1 MSPEMIETLLALC
14 FVSAAAGAMRAKI
27 GGKPG
32 DPVEG
37 QMGKDLVWV
46 PTPPALV
53 DRMLDM
59 ADVKAGDYVIDLG
72 SGDGR
77 CVIAAAKRG
86 ARALGV
92 EYDLPLLDLSRRNAL
107 KEGVADRATFVR
119 SDFFDV
125 DFSEATV
132 LALFLLPDVLE
143 KLEPKFAKLAPGTRI
158 VTNRY
163 GIPGWTPAH
172 VCRIG
177 GESPQHCTALLYV
190 VPESTSKA
198 I

>member
-14 FVSAAAGAMRAKI
+14 FVSAAAGAVRAKI
-27 GGKPG
+27 GGKPTE
-32 DPVEG
+32 PVEG
-37 QMGKDLVWV
+37 QLGKDLVWV

-53 DRMLDM
+53 DKMLDM
-59 ADVKAGDYVIDLG
+59 ACVAPGDYVVDLG

-92 EYDLPLLDLSRRNAL
+92 EYDPPLLELSRRNAM
-107 KEGVADRATFVR
+107 KEGVADRASFER
-119 SDFFDV
+119 GDFFEV
-125 DFSEATV
+125 DFSAATV
-132 LALFLLPDVLE
+132 LTLFLLPDVLA
-143 KLEPKFAKLAPGTRI
+143 KLEPKFARLAPGTRI

-177 GESPQHCTALLYV
+177 GESPAHCTALLYV
-190 VPESTSKA
+190 VRG
-198 I
+198 

>member
-14 FVSAAAGAMRAKI
+14 VVSAAAGAVRASI
-27 GGKPG
+27 ADTPRE
-32 DPVEG
+32 PIEG

-53 DRMLDM
+53 DKMLDVAQVA
-59 ADVKAGDYVIDLG
+59 ADDYVIDLG

-86 ARALGV
+86 ARGLGV
-92 EYDLPLLDLSRRNAL
+92 EYDLPLLETSRRNAM

-119 SDFFDV
+119 GDFFEV
-125 DFSEATV
+125 DFSAATV
-132 LALFLLPDVLE
+132 LALFLLPDVLAR
-143 KLEPKFAKLAPGTRI
+143 LEPKFAKLRPGTRI

-163 GIPGWTPAH
+163 GMPGWTPAR

-177 GESPQHCTALLYV
+177 GETPEHCTALLYI
-190 VPESTSKA
+190 VPAKGN
-198 I
+198 